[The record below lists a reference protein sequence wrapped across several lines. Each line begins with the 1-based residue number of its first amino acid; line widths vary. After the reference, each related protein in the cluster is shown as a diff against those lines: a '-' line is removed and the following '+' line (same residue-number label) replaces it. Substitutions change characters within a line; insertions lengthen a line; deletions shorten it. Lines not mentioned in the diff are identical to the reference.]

1 MTDRSAERTLI
12 LDTAY
17 RLLDR
22 SGGAGL
28 EVTQILAETG
38 LGTRAFY
45 RHFKTRDE
53 LMLVMLR
60 RDRDHVL
67 ERLRNVVV
75 EASDPVDALRRWV
88 DVMFSLLTEPRRKRR
103 VLSFHSE
110 EMQRTRGYLTEL
122 GRFSAAEQAIL
133 AQIISEGKAKGCFPA
148 ADPGPDAR
156 SVRAVIEAA
165 MIEHTDHPTGAPT
178 NETAMQT
185 LGFVLRALG
194 HDPAHSKRDTPATT
208 RQ

>member
-1 MTDRSAERTLI
+1 MVDRSAERALI

-22 SGGAGL
+22 SDGAVL
-28 EVTQILAETG
+28 EVTQILNETG

-67 ERLRNVVV
+67 EQLRDVVAA
-75 EASDPVDALRRWV
+75 ASDPVEALRRWV
-88 DVMFSLLTEPRRKRR
+88 DVMFSLLSEPRRKRR
-103 VLSFHSE
+103 VLTFHSE
-110 EMQRTRGYLTEL
+110 EMQRTRGYLREL

-133 AQIISEGKAKGCFPA
+133 AQVISEGKVNGCFPS

-165 MIEHTDHPTGAPT
+165 LLEQAEHPTGTSAD
-178 NETAMQT
+178 ETAQQA
-185 LGFVLRALG
+185 LRFVLRALG
-194 HDPAHSKRDTPATT
+194 YAPASEATAAKVKT
-208 RQ
+208 

>member
-1 MTDRSAERTLI
+1 MVDRSAERALI

-22 SGGAGL
+22 SDGAVL
-28 EVTQILAETG
+28 EVTQILNETG

-67 ERLRNVVV
+67 EQLRDVV
-75 EASDPVDALRRWV
+75 AASSDPVEALRRWV
-88 DVMFSLLTEPRRKRR
+88 DVMFSLLSEPRRKRR
-103 VLSFHSE
+103 VLTFHSE
-110 EMQRTRGYLTEL
+110 EMQRTRGYLREL

-133 AQIISEGKAKGCFPA
+133 AQVISEGKVNGCFPS

-165 MIEHTDHPTGAPT
+165 LLEQAEHPTGTSAD
-178 NETAMQT
+178 ETAQQA
-185 LGFVLRALG
+185 LRFVLRALG
-194 HDPAHSKRDTPATT
+194 YAPASEATAAKVKT
-208 RQ
+208 